1 MSSRLFE
8 LRIDQLSDFHVHPD
22 YSLDAKGTLDEYC
35 QRAIEIGLKRICFT
49 THYDTDPER
58 KEIDYFFR
66 VDGKIVPLTPQVV
79 NRYLDDVNR
88 AKRKYTPLGLE
99 VLSGLEVDYAPHIE
113 KHLRNELSCFELDYI
128 LGAVHCM
135 EHIAITSHLEAEEY
149 FKRKTVK
156 ELCKEYYQ
164 TVTHAAESGL
174 FDCIAHL
181 DCYRKYGLTFYGEEI
196 MTAHRDFIELALS
209 SLVRNKIGIEI
220 NTSIR
225 RKGQK
230 EFYPSK
236 EILNLARDFGIK
248 IVALG
253 SDAHK
258 VEDLGKELK
267 EAFSLAQEFMSKE
280 KCRDGIYP
288 PRNP

>member
-1 MSSRLFE
+1 LIVKMLS
-8 LRIDQLSDFHVHPD
+8 IDQLSDFHVHPD
-22 YSLDAKGTLDEYC
+22 YSLDAKGTLVEYC

-49 THYDTDPER
+49 THYDADPER

-66 VDGKIVPLTPQVV
+66 VDGKMVPLTRKAV
-79 NRYLDDVNR
+79 NRYLDDVKR
-88 AKRKYTPLGLE
+88 AKEKYAPLGLE
-99 VLSGLEVDYAPHIE
+99 VLGGLEVDYAPHIE
-113 KHLRNELSCFELDYI
+113 NNLRKELSNFELDYI

-164 TVTHAAESGL
+164 TVIQAAESGL
-174 FDCIAHL
+174 FDCVAHL
-181 DCYRKYGLTFYGEEI
+181 DCYRKYGLAFYGEEI
-196 MTAHRDFIELALS
+196 MTAHRAFIKPALS

-220 NTSIR
+220 NTAVR

-236 EILNLARDFGIK
+236 EILNLVKDFGIK

-258 VEDLGKELK
+258 VEDLGKDLK
-267 EAFSLAQEFMSKE
+267 EAFSLAQEFMSKD
-280 KCRDGIYP
+280 KCRGGIYP
-288 PRNP
+288 ARNP